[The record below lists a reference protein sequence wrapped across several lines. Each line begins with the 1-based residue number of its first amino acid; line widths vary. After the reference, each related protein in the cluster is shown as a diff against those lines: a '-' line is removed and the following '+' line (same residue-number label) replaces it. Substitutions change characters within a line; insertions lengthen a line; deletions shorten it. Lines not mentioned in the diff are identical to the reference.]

1 MILAD
6 SHGHAYGGEMSTW
19 PVVLLLGLLALVVL
33 VVVLILLW
41 RYFQQQGNRRVVDGG
56 QPFAPSVGPPSAS
69 QVPGQPP
76 SSSGGTVREALP
88 GDYMGDYMDCEDTIM
103 DALRQKGRSMAQK
116 EICEDTGL
124 TEQEV
129 AGALAF
135 MEERGMVKRTW
146 DRGQSTYIV
155 EAN

>member
-6 SHGHAYGGEMSTW
+6 SEGYAHGGEMSMW

-33 VVVLILLW
+33 LIVLIFLW
-41 RYFQQQGNRRVVDGG
+41 RYFQQQGNRRVADGG
-56 QPFAPSVGPPSAS
+56 QPLAPPVAPPSAS
-69 QVPGQPP
+69 QFSGQSPP
-76 SSSGGTVREALP
+76 SSGGPVRQALP
-88 GDYMGDYMDCEDTIM
+88 GDYMYCEDTIL
-103 DALRQKGRSMAQK
+103 DALRQKGRPMAQT
-116 EICEDTGL
+116 EICEDTEL
-124 TEQEV
+124 KEHEV

-155 EAN
+155 EAT